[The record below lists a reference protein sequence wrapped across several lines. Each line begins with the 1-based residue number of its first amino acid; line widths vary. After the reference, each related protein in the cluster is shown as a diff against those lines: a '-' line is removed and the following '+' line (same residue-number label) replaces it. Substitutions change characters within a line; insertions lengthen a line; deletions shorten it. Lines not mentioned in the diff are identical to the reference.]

1 MVNQPKFLMTYLNIM
16 QVQKCVHTAI
26 QEHYFDMRLYC
37 WEYFPPNYFAL
48 NKKYVRYD
56 SFFVESLKKKLIS
69 CIEDCLF

>member
-1 MVNQPKFLMTYLNIM
+1 M
-16 QVQKCVHTAI
+16 QVQQCVHTAI
-26 QEHYFDMRLYC
+26 QDHYFDMRLYC